1 MTLDT
6 GSRSRLSARPRY
18 TRTIMNERIRYHISV
33 LWLST
38 FVACAT
44 NPATGKRQLMLVSEG
59 QEAAM
64 GKEADEQFHGV
75 YGDFPDRSVQSYV
88 ESVARPLAAV
98 SERPGLPWTFRV
110 VDDAQV
116 NAFAL
121 PGGYVYVT
129 RGILAHMNSEAELAA
144 VLGHE
149 IGHVTARHSA
159 SSQSKQLLGMVGLGV
174 GMILS
179 PTLRQGGDALGQA
192 FGLVFLKFGRDQES
206 QADQLGLR
214 YIVRKDYNPEEML
227 DVFRML
233 DSVNTS
239 TGGDRLPNW
248 LSTHPAP
255 PNRLADMKK
264 TIQGQGALGTRV
276 GRPDFMRQLDGLMFG
291 ENPREGF
298 FREQV
303 FYHPDMAFRIVFP
316 QGWATLNEKQGVSST
331 PSTKDAVVQLTLGL
345 GEPDAAAAEFARQQ
359 GVQAGSIERGNVNGF
374 PAASL
379 QFQIQDQQNGALQ
392 GMVTFVKHG
401 VRTLQLLGYT
411 TEARYGSYK
420 SSFASWIRSFE
431 RLSDQRILSVQ
442 PMQLRIETLRSA
454 ATISSLARDWGSP
467 VKAETLALINAVTL
481 TASIPAGTQVKR
493 VVGEKVQ

>member
-1 MTLDT
+1 
-6 GSRSRLSARPRY
+6 
-18 TRTIMNERIRYHISV
+18 
-33 LWLST
+33 
-38 FVACAT
+38 
-44 NPATGKRQLMLVSEG
+44 MLVSEG

-64 GKEADEQFHGV
+64 GKEADDQFHGL
-75 YGDFPDRSVQSYV
+75 YGDFESPSVQAYV

-98 SERPGLPWTFRV
+98 SERPSLPWTFRV
-110 VDDAQV
+110 VDDPQV

-159 SSQSKQLLGMVGLGV
+159 SAQSKQLLGMVGLGV

-179 PTLRQGGDALGQA
+179 PTLRQGGDALGSA

-214 YIVRKDYNPEEML
+214 YIVRKDYKPEEML

-233 DSVNTS
+233 DGVANGA
-239 TGGDRLPNW
+239 GGDRLPNW

-255 PNRLADMKK
+255 PNRLADITR
-264 TIQGQGALGTRV
+264 TIQQQHAVGTRV
-276 GRPDFMRQLDGLMFG
+276 GGPEFIRHLDGLMFG

-298 FREQV
+298 FRGQE
-303 FYHPDMAFRIVFP
+303 FFHPEMAFRLTFP
-316 QGWATLNEKQGVSST
+316 QGWATQNDKQGVSSM
-331 PSTKDAVVQLTLGL
+331 PSAKDALLQLTLAK
-345 GEPDAAAAEFARQQ
+345 GEPVAAAEGFAQQQ
-359 GVQAGSIERGNVNGF
+359 GIQAGPIERGNLDDL

-379 QFQIQDQQNGALQ
+379 QFQVQDQQNGVLQ

-401 VRTLQLLGYT
+401 AHTFQLLGYT
-411 TEARYGSYK
+411 TEARYIAYK
-420 SSFASWIRSFE
+420 PAITEWIRSFE
-431 RLSDQRILSVQ
+431 RLTDQRILSAR
-442 PMQLRIETLRSA
+442 PMRLKIETLRQAS
-454 ATISSLARDWGSP
+454 TISNLAREWNSP
-467 VKAETLALINAVTL
+467 VKAETLALINAVSL
-481 TASIPAGTQVKR
+481 TESIPARTLVKR
-493 VVGEKVQ
+493 VTGEKVQ

>member
-1 MTLDT
+1 
-6 GSRSRLSARPRY
+6 
-18 TRTIMNERIRYHISV
+18 
-33 LWLST
+33 
-38 FVACAT
+38 
-44 NPATGKRQLMLVSEG
+44 MLVSEG

-64 GKEADEQFHGV
+64 GKEADDQFHGL
-75 YGDFPDRSVQSYV
+75 YGDFESPSVQAYV

-98 SERPGLPWTFRV
+98 SERPSLPWTFRV
-110 VDDAQV
+110 VDDPQV

-159 SSQSKQLLGMVGLGV
+159 SAQSKQLLGMVGLGV

-179 PTLRQGGDALGQA
+179 PTLRQGGDALGSA

-214 YIVRKDYNPEEML
+214 YIVRKDYKPEEML

-233 DSVNTS
+233 DGVANGA
-239 TGGDRLPNW
+239 GGDRLPNW

-255 PNRLADMKK
+255 PNRLADM
-264 TIQGQGALGTRV
+264 TRAIQEEHATGTRV
-276 GRPDFMRQLDGLMFG
+276 GGPEFIRHLDGLMFG

-298 FREQV
+298 FRGQE
-303 FYHPDMAFRIVFP
+303 FFHPEMAFRLTFP
-316 QGWATLNEKQGVSST
+316 QGWATQNDKQGVSSM
-331 PSTKDAVVQLTLGL
+331 PSAKDALLQLTLAK
-345 GEPDAAAAEFARQQ
+345 GEPVAAAEGFAQQQ
-359 GVQAGSIERGNVNGF
+359 GIQAGPIERGNLDDL

-379 QFQIQDQQNGALQ
+379 QFQVQDQQNGVLQ

-401 VRTLQLLGYT
+401 ANTFQLLGYT
-411 TEARYGSYK
+411 TEARYIAYK
-420 SSFASWIRSFE
+420 PAITEWIRSFE
-431 RLSDQRILSVQ
+431 RLTDQRILSAR
-442 PMQLRIETLRSA
+442 PMRLKIETLRQAS
-454 ATISSLARDWGSP
+454 TISNLAREWNSP
-467 VKAETLALINAVTL
+467 VKAETLALINAVSL
-481 TASIPAGTQVKR
+481 TESIPARTLVKR
-493 VVGEKVQ
+493 VTGEKVQ